1 MAGLCPVP
9 RAVVHLPPPPGKMKN
24 GMTKMSWLVFFFQH
38 WMARDSLGHGTE
50 RPVINP
56 SSRRL
61 RWLLVS
67 SKTPKLEWKW
77 SCSQESEE
85 SNKNRLGINLTNPN
99 PRSAP
104 SESSARSMTAWE
116 VQWIVDCDGRQMNN
130 SKMQMRVCLN

>member
-1 MAGLCPVP
+1 MAAG
-9 RAVVHLPPPPGKMKN
+9 
-24 GMTKMSWLVFFFQH
+24 
-38 WMARDSLGHGTE
+38 
-50 RPVINP
+50 
-56 SSRRL
+56 
-61 RWLLVS
+61 

-99 PRSAP
+99 PRSDP

>member
-56 SSRRL
+56 EFTL
-61 RWLLVS
+61 AG
-67 SKTPKLEWKW
+67 SKTPKLEWKL

-85 SNKNRLGINLTNPN
+85 SNKNRFWINLTNPN
-99 PRSAP
+99 PRSDP
-104 SESSARSMTAWE
+104 SESSARSMTACLGGS
-116 VQWIVDCDGRQMNN
+116 VDCG
-130 SKMQMRVCLN
+130 L